1 MCRSG
6 VAPSRDAIIAWGSPQ
21 MQYRKFAQKF
31 GLNFDTLRRHIE
43 IARASAGAYGAVNGA
58 RGGAARESRAR
69 VRSAGASWAEGR
81 MWGAGARHRARNG
94 RAWPGRP
101 GLDRQPR
108 APAHSVG
115 ACRVCAGA
123 SYTHGRGG
131 VAPAPAVGIARPGSW
146 RGLLQ
151 ITGVC
156 NTRTREKAVKALRRN
171 GFTASMQILV
181 AFILAPAWPIR
192 APACSVRARSAVPK
206 TQKPPAGRGGSPGRK
221 GPRARGRGRPTRG
234 RGCLRVSPG
243 RGGAVYRTD
252 VPDPPRG
259 RG

>member
-1 MCRSG
+1 MGNSQ
-6 VAPSRDAIIAWGSPQ
+6 A
-21 MQYRKFAQKF
+21 QYRKIAQKF
-31 GLNFDTLRRHIE
+31 GPIFDTLRRHIE
-43 IARASAGAYGAVNGA
+43 IARASASAYGAVNGA
-58 RGGAARESRAR
+58 RGGAERGSRAR

-81 MWGAGARHRARNG
+81 VWGAGVRLRARNG
-94 RAWPGRP
+94 RARPGRP

-131 VAPAPAVGIARPGSW
+131 VAPAPAVALAWPGSW

-156 NTRTREKAVKALRRN
+156 NTRTHEKAVKALRRN
-171 GFTASMQILV
+171 GFTASMQIHV
-181 AFILAPAWPIR
+181 AFILAPAWSIR
-192 APACSVRARSAVPK
+192 APACSGRARSAVPK

-221 GPRARGRGRPTRG
+221 GPRARGRGCPTRG
-234 RGCLRVSPG
+234 AG
-243 RGGAVYRTD
+243 
-252 VPDPPRG
+252 VPARIAWARG
-259 RG
+259 RGI